1 MAKKINIGPLEP
13 DPFIDLTNEAKEH
26 IKNLD
31 KEIERNIG
39 DLEALEKIGFNVDM
53 PKERLKFAENMRSV
67 LVERFGI

>member
-1 MAKKINIGPLEP
+1 MAKKIDIGPLEP
-13 DPFIDLTNEAKEH
+13 DPFIDLTTEAKKH
-26 IKNLD
+26 IKDLD

-53 PKERLKFAENMRSV
+53 PKERLKFAENMRKV

>member
-1 MAKKINIGPLEP
+1 MAKKVEIAPLEA
-13 DPFIDLTNEAKEH
+13 DPFINLTDEAKKH

-39 DLEALEKIGFNVDM
+39 DLEALKSVGFNVDM
-53 PKERLKFAENMRSV
+53 PRERLKFAENMRKV